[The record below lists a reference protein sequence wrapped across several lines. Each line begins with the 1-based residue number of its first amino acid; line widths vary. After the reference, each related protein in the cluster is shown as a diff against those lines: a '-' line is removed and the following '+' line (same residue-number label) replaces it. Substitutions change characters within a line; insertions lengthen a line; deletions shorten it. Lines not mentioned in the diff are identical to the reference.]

1 MKSYI
6 YRYNKVNSQRYKKV
20 TLTGSKKVLKSYKN
34 IGKRKLWK
42 SYTYRHIKVTIIGI
56 EKLCL

>member
-42 SYTYRHIKVTIIGI
+42 SYTYRHNKVILIGT
-56 EKLCL
+56 